1 MVSEDDILAALPSL
15 RRFAFRL
22 CRGDADRGADLVQD
36 TIVRA
41 LEKQH
46 QFDGRNFRSWALRIM
61 YTVFCGQYRRRVKF
75 ETRYD
80 PGDFRDTLTEGPRQH
95 DRLHL
100 EQVAERVMRMLP
112 KHRRAIGL
120 IVGGDSYEEIAQKT
134 GSNIGTVRSRLY
146 RARELLEDYR

>member
-61 YTVFCGQYRRRVKF
+61 YTVFCSRQRRLKF
-75 ETRYD
+75 QGLDD
-80 PGDFRDTLTEGPRQH
+80 PEPLIDALSCEPAQEHFTDLRRAARGIDGLS
-95 DRLHL
+95 
-100 EQVAERVMRMLP
+100 P
-112 KHRRAIGL
+112 KHHVVIILAAHGQ
-120 IVGGDSYEEIAQKT
+120 SYEEIAH
-134 GSNIGTVRSRLY
+134 NLRIPEGTVRSRLA
-146 RARELLEDYR
+146 RARDNLEGYR